1 MATRALNPGQFALG
15 ATAAITTSMGL
26 IAGLSYGADP
36 RASII
41 GGLLVIAIADNVSD
55 SFAIHVYKES
65 EGTEGAD
72 VLPTTIGNFLV
83 RLAVTL
89 SFVVMVLALPV
100 SIVIWPAAAWG
111 LALLAIIS
119 FGISRRKQAAPG
131 REVAIHLV
139 VAVGVIAISRYLG
152 HIIAYHIR

>member
-1 MATRALNPGQFALG
+1 MATRALNPGRFALG

-26 IAGLSYGADP
+26 IAGLSYAANP
-36 RASII
+36 KASII
-41 GGLLVIAIADNVSD
+41 GGLLVIAVADNVSD

-65 EGTEGAD
+65 EGTKGAD
-72 VLPTTIGNFLV
+72 VLATTIGNFLV

-89 SFVVMVLALPV
+89 SFVLMVMALPGG
-100 SIVIWPAAAWG
+100 ILIWPAAAWG

-119 FGISRRKQAAPG
+119 FGISRRKQVAPA

-139 VAVGVIAISRYLG
+139 VAVGVIAASRYLG
-152 HIIAYHIR
+152 HIIAYHLG